1 VTGDNHVS
9 RYESV
14 ASAAALGS
22 GVVLPAMIAKVHA
35 QTIAPEEVR
44 AIAKD
49 AYIFAYPIAMQYHT
63 AYIQAVDPKA
73 KEYVGGFGKYRHY
86 GMSTPDNKDIVTP
99 NNDTPYSWAQLDLRA
114 QPWVLTLPKTDGRYL
129 TTEWMDMWHFVL
141 DNPGAVRDGDAGGNY
156 LLVSPRWDGPVPT
169 GIKRV
174 IRGES
179 DFIGTLTRT
188 GVSGPDDVPNLE
200 KTQQGIKLQPLSAY
214 LGRPAPAPAPALNFP
229 AWVPGVEA
237 TPDIFR
243 YVNFML
249 PFTVPNAQDKP
260 TLDRIAKIGIAP
272 GKPWD
277 LAAMDA
283 GSRKAIEE
291 GVADAKKAIEE
302 NVRNTLDSSK
312 LFYTRA
318 TFDGDYLN
326 RTTGVV
332 MGQWGNLPEQAVYQ
346 TWAAD
351 ADGKP
356 LDTSKNK
363 YTVTFAPGGLP
374 KAKYFWSITMYGLPE
389 RLLVPNSIKRYSI
402 GSQTKGLKSAAD
414 GSVTIY
420 IQKDSPGADKES
432 NWLPAPDAPFFAVQ
446 RVYGPDE
453 AERTAK
459 WKAPPIVL
467 VARSK

>member
-1 VTGDNHVS
+1 MSPKAITTAVL
-9 RYESV
+9 
-14 ASAAALGS
+14 ACLLAAFTTIGLS
-22 GVVLPAMIAKVHA
+22 GQAPA
-35 QTIAPEEVR
+35 QTLAPEEAR

-49 AYIFAYPIAMQYHT
+49 AYIFAYPVALQYHT
-63 AYIQAVDPKA
+63 AYIQAVDKNA

-86 GMSTPDNKDIVTP
+86 GMSTPANKDIVTP

-114 QPWVLTLPKTDGRYL
+114 EPWVLTLPKTDGRYL

-141 DNPGAVRDGDAGGNY
+141 DNPGTVRDGDSGGDY
-156 LLVSPRWDGPVPT
+156 LLASPHWQGTAPT

-200 KTQQGIKLQPLSAY
+200 KTQQGLKLQPLSSY
-214 LGRPAPAPAPALNFP
+214 LGQPAPPPAPALDFP
-229 AWVPGVEA
+229 AWVPGVED

-249 PFTVPNAQDKP
+249 QFIVPNPKDKP
-260 TLDRIAKIGIAP
+260 MLDRIAKIGIAP
-272 GKPWD
+272 GKTWD
-277 LAAMDA
+277 LAAMNP
-283 GSRKAIEE
+283 GLRKAIEE
-291 GVADAKKAIEE
+291 GVTDAKKAVAD
-302 NVRNTLDSSK
+302 NVHNTLDSSK

-351 ADGKP
+351 SDGKP
-356 LDTSKNK
+356 LDTSKSN

-374 KAKYFWSITMYGLPE
+374 HAKYFWSITMYSLPE
-389 RLLVPNSIKRYSI
+389 RLLVPNSIERYSI
-402 GSQTKGLKSAAD
+402 GSQTKGLKTAAD
-414 GSVTIY
+414 GSVIIY
-420 IQKDSPGADKES
+420 IQKDSPGPEKEA

-446 RVYGPDE
+446 RVYGPGE

-459 WKAPPIVL
+459 WKAP
-467 VARSK
+467 AMKRTN

>member
-1 VTGDNHVS
+1 MEDEMSFMKISAPVAICLLAGLL
-9 RYESV
+9 SV
-14 ASAAALGS
+14 G
-22 GVVLPAMIAKVHA
+22 PITKVGA
-35 QTIAPEEVR
+35 QTVTPEETR

-49 AYIFAYPIAMQYHT
+49 AYIFAYPLAMQYHT
-63 AYIQAVDPKA
+63 AYIQAVDENA

-114 QPWVLTLPKTDGRYL
+114 EPWVLTLPKTDGRYL
-129 TTEWMDMWHFVL
+129 TTEWMDLWHFVL
-141 DNPGAVRDGDAGGNY
+141 DNPGALRDGDAGGNY
-156 LLVSPRWDGPVPT
+156 LLVSPRWQGTAPA

-200 KTQQGIKLQPLSAY
+200 KTQQGIKLQPLSAF
-214 LGRPAPAPAPALNFP
+214 LGQPAPSPAPALDFP
-229 AWVPGVEA
+229 AWVQGVEN
-237 TPDIFR
+237 TPNIFR

-249 PFTVPNAQDKP
+249 PFTVPHPMDKP

-272 GKPWD
+272 GKTWD
-277 LAAMDA
+277 LAAMDPEL
-283 GSRKAIEE
+283 RKAIEN
-291 GVADAKKAIEE
+291 GVTDGQKAIAE
-302 NVRNTLDSSK
+302 NVQKTVDSSK
-312 LFYTRA
+312 LFYTRE
-318 TFDGDYLN
+318 TFNGDYLN

-351 ADGKP
+351 ADGQP
-356 LDTSKNK
+356 LDTSKNN

-374 KAKYFWSITMYGLPE
+374 QAKYFWSITMYNLPE
-389 RLLVPNSIKRYSI
+389 RLLVPNSLKRYSI
-402 GSQTKGLKSAAD
+402 GSQTPGLKTAAD

-420 IQKDSPGADKES
+420 IQKDSPGPDKEF
-432 NWLPAPDAPFFAVQ
+432 NWLPAPNAPFFAVQ
-446 RVYGPDE
+446 RVYGPGE
-453 AERTAK
+453 AERAGK
-459 WKAPPIVL
+459 WRAPAIVR
-467 VARSK
+467 AN